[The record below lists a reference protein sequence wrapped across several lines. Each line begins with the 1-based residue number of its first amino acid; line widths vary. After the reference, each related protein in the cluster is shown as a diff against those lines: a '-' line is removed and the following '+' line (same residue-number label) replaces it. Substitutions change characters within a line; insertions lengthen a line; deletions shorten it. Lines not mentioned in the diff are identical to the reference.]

1 MIIDLT
7 HTITPEMPMYP
18 GSAAPSIKPTG
29 SLTRDGFRETQLTI
43 ASHTGTHMDA
53 PSHMLPRGSTLEVL
67 PASQFCGRAVVL
79 DVSDLPPRSV
89 ITADYLREQNGTI
102 RSADFVL
109 FYTGWERKWGTDAY
123 YDDDFPVP
131 DQEAAKYLV
140 SCGLKGVGTDALSVD
155 TLRDQQFLAHKTLLD
170 GGLVILESLCL
181 KKVVGKGSSMPGKF
195 ALKICPD
202 ILARVQLPG
211 HIIAV
216 TGSNGKTSTVEMIA
230 AILRAGGKTV
240 VYNEEG
246 SNQIEGVTT
255 LVLTHASLTGRVR
268 ADVLLIESD
277 ERYAAQS
284 FRYFHPTEFVIT
296 NLYRDQLT
304 RNGHPEWVY
313 DAILPAL
320 HPETELILNADD
332 PLSSCFA
339 RGRDRVKW
347 FGLDRCP
354 SDTET
359 PTGVY
364 HDGACCPVC
373 HAPMEYDYVHYNHIG
388 AFRCTKCGHH
398 KPATDY
404 TATALDLGRGTLTI
418 DSSITIQLAF
428 RSIYNVYN
436 ILAAYAACRCVGVA
450 ADTAAGVINNYILKN
465 GRMQKFTLGEHR
477 GMLLTS
483 KHENSI
489 AYDTNLRYIRTA
501 QEPCTVLVI
510 VDAVSRKYFTSE
522 TSWLWDIDF
531 DQLNAP
537 QVQRII
543 LSGRYC
549 NDLAERFSFT
559 DIPREKVTV
568 QADIPA
574 AAAELKAD
582 GSENVYVVTCF
593 SDRDKILSQVVK
605 EA

>member
-1 MIIDLT
+1 M
-7 HTITPEMPMYP
+7 
-18 GSAAPSIKPTG
+18 
-29 SLTRDGFRETQLTI
+29 
-43 ASHTGTHMDA
+43 
-53 PSHMLPRGSTLEVL
+53 
-67 PASQFCGRAVVL
+67 
-79 DVSDLPPRSV
+79 
-89 ITADYLREQNGTI
+89 
-102 RSADFVL
+102 
-109 FYTGWERKWGTDAY
+109 RK
-123 YDDDFPVP
+123 
-131 DQEAAKYLV
+131 
-140 SCGLKGVGTDALSVD
+140 
-155 TLRDQQFLAHKTLLD
+155 FLAIVVCKLGRFVGRL
-170 GGLVILESLCL
+170 
-181 KKVVGKGSSMPGKF
+181 VGKGSSMPGKF

-202 ILARVQLPG
+202 ILARVQLPP

-230 AILRAGGKTV
+230 AILRADGKNV

-255 LVLTHASLTGRVR
+255 LVLTHATLGGKVK

-277 ERYAAQS
+277 ERYAAHS
-284 FRYFHPTEFVIT
+284 FKFFHPTEFVVT

-313 DAILPAL
+313 DAILPAI

-339 RGRDRVKW
+339 KGHSSVRW
-347 FGLDRCP
+347 FGLDRC
-354 SDTET
+354 SISTDA

-364 HDGACCPVC
+364 HDGAYCPVC

-388 AFRCTKCGHH
+388 AYRCAKCGHA

-404 TATALDLGRGTLTI
+404 TATAVDLENGTLII
-418 DSSITIQLAF
+418 DGTVTIQLAF

-436 ILAAYAACRCVGVA
+436 ILAAYAACRRAG
-450 ADTAAGVINNYILKN
+450 TAPEKIAGVINNYILKN
-465 GRMQKFTLGEHR
+465 GRMQKFTLGRHH
-477 GMLLTS
+477 GTLLTS

-489 AYDTNLRYIRTA
+489 AYDTNLRYVASTKA
-501 QEPCTVLVI
+501 DCAVLII

-531 DQLNAP
+531 DQLNVP
-537 QVQRII
+537 QVKKIV

-559 DIPREKVTV
+559 AIAPPVWSVQSDI
-568 QADIPA
+568 A
-574 AAAELKAD
+574 AAAAALKAD
-582 GSENVYVVTCF
+582 GSEDLYVVTCF
-593 SDRDKILSQVVK
+593 SDRDKLLAHVVK
-605 EA
+605 EG